1 MVISLDHS
9 FCSGTSVLHLVHRA
23 FCDLR
28 RHHTSTF
35 DGQSIFRGGNG
46 IPVLIHN
53 VKHTVSNIAL
63 PDRAADAS
71 SYRVSHTRTLV
82 ADTGSDR
89 DADRD
94 ANAGSDRDA
103 DASSY
108 RVSHARALAADAGS
122 DRDAL
127 DHVSH
132 TRTLVADT
140 GSDRDALDASSS

>member
-1 MVISLDHS
+1 MDHS
-9 FCSGTSVLHLVHRA
+9 FCCGTSVLHLVHRA
-23 FCDLR
+23 FCELR
-28 RHHTSTF
+28 RHHTSY
-35 DGQSIFRGGNG
+35 GQSIFRGGNR
-46 IPVLIHN
+46 IPVLKHN
-53 VKHTVSNIAL
+53 VSNIAL
-63 PDRAADAS
+63 PDRAADIFSNRGTHECSLAS
-71 SYRVSHTRTLV
+71 D
-82 ADTGSDR
+82 AGSDR